1 MRIVPIL
8 PFAAVAAMCCS
19 LSAAGHGYAGKRF
32 FTATILVED
41 PFVADELALPT
52 YTHRKGGEEPG
63 VTEDEFEFEFA
74 KRITPLLAF
83 SIEGGWSREHGGEEG
98 KVEGF
103 SNLGVGVKH
112 QLVLD
117 EDDEFVASI
126 GAGVELGGTGSEHM
140 GVEDFNTY
148 EATVYVGKGFGSAGA
163 NWVKPFAVTAFAG
176 LSIPA
181 RGKTSFETIDPDT
194 LDPVTEEER
203 HVTHAV
209 YGGTLQYS
217 LAYLHANVEDTGLP
231 DWANQI
237 TPVIELS
244 LDSPLAGD
252 ERTTGSINPGL
263 IWSGQG
269 YQIGAE
275 AVIPI
280 NRDSGESV
288 GFAVQLH
295 FYLDDL
301 FPNSLGK
308 PLFE

>member
-1 MRIVPIL
+1 MNSYKIMP
-8 PFAAVAAMCCS
+8 AAAFVLMCCS
-19 LSAAGHGYAGKRF
+19 MTAAGHGYAGKRF
-32 FTATILVED
+32 FPATILVED

-52 YTHRKGGEEPG
+52 FTHRKGGAEAG

-74 KRITPLLAF
+74 KRITPKLAF

-98 KVEGF
+98 RVDGF
-103 SNLGVGVKH
+103 SNIGLGAKY
-112 QLVLD
+112 QLALD

-126 GAGVELGGTGSEHM
+126 GAGVELGGTGSKRL

-148 EATVYVGKGFGSAGA
+148 DAAVYLGKGFGSASA

-176 LSIPA
+176 VSVPA
-181 RGKTSFETIDPDT
+181 RGKVSD
-194 LDPVTEEER
+194 
-203 HVTHAV
+203 AV

-217 LAYLHANVEDTGLP
+217 LAYLNANVEKTGLP

-244 LDSPLAGD
+244 LDTPLAGD
-252 ERTTGSINPGL
+252 ERTTGTINPGL

-280 NRDSGESV
+280 NRDSGDSV
-288 GFAVQLH
+288 GFTVQVH

-308 PLFE
+308 PVFD